1 MTVSLSR
8 RRERREAGRV
18 TRRAGA
24 QRRTALPAVA
34 ASGNTSSNEK
44 MSRSFSPE
52 SASGRRSVSQDV
64 SSDVRLSMTR
74 NARAWRAGMVT
85 TGAAVNPSEMA
96 WRVNGYA
103 VLRCAPALR
112 VTRPARCGTV
122 HLGAKVGTPTE
133 TPSAAACGS
142 CGGAVWQFV
151 RPVTRRV
158 GNTNRYRE
166 RDTRHTAATGSGLS
180 GYLRLRRPRF
190 SWTPPRKAC
199 PVRAGFGFAKLSAS
213 SSASASSSEMSAGQ
227 P

>member
-8 RRERREAGRV
+8 RRERREARRV

-85 TGAAVNPSEMA
+85 TGAAVTPSEMA
-96 WRVNGYA
+96 GRVNGSA
-103 VLRCAPALR
+103 VLRFPLDPFPNSQSRSQVWCSWRGPGRTVPRSSGFVSDSRMTRGVRTRAGLQR
-112 VTRPARCGTV
+112 VT
-122 HLGAKVGTPTE
+122 HVGGGR
-133 TPSAAACGS
+133 GS
-142 CGGAVWQFV
+142 WGRSGRAEL
-151 RPVTRRV
+151 V
-158 GNTNRYRE
+158 G
-166 RDTRHTAATGSGLS
+166 
-180 GYLRLRRPRF
+180 LRRSDVCPHGVLAGVILQPTTTSDDGSVMKRNRL
-190 SWTPPRKAC
+190 PP
-199 PVRAGFGFAKLSAS
+199 GML
-213 SSASASSSEMSAGQ
+213 
-227 P
+227 